1 MDFTQ
6 DRPATNDLDLG
17 QFVPMG
23 RSSIDR
29 YTTIYH
35 LTKWFGYS
43 FSKRWW
49 RSMLRQTSLAP
60 FPEGSYQ
67 MEVGEK
73 YDRFVS
79 YRGGTGRIALHLG
92 IRKFTNHAKTFF
104 FEIIIVNLCFFIGLM
119 HRKSFLFL
127 F

>member
-43 FSKRWW
+43 FSERWW

-60 FPEGSYQ
+60 FPDAKGILTVVNDLKHLKELDLDVARILAEEMTGRKGPR
-67 MEVGEK
+67 VF
-73 YDRFVS
+73 RLVS
-79 YRGGTGRIALHLG
+79 YKKIRGDW
-92 IRKFTNHAKTFF
+92 
-104 FEIIIVNLCFFIGLM
+104 GL
-119 HRKSFLFL
+119 RSLFHERHKAA
-127 F
+127 